1 MSFPAVETLQVLL
14 QSLPSNPDTWLYLAD
29 DPQSLEDFGFWYLPA
44 TDEKSPEQV
53 ELEWAWLQDGWQ
65 PYVSAGE
72 LAALPDLMAWDEDQI
87 LDALFDLHHGAIE
100 TEAGDGPEDEVQIGI
115 HESADDEDEDD
126 DDGDELAFGND
137 SPDEAPGW
145 AAIDAACDRLYPGQA
160 PQHFGSAMPA
170 FMGGGDVLQGI
181 SVWKRLHPLPH
192 WHYVGYGLSDL
203 YENSHEAEHSGWGI
217 ELSFRLA
224 CAEDAT
230 QPPGWVLNFLQNL
243 ARYVDTRGN
252 VFRSGDW
259 MTANGPIA
267 LDQETRLCS
276 MGFVLDPE
284 LGRIETPHGH
294 VDFIQVVGL
303 TQAEE
308 RAAKRWSAGALLEAL
323 SADMPLW
330 ITELTRPCL
339 LDQASLRAEVENGI
353 QRDGSS
359 SGLLYADVLEWQQ
372 HKRLLRAPLMEVTL
386 GARVVDDLLA
396 LLPLRLPYGR
406 DFLLGGAGRLL
417 SFQSAESNRVEA
429 TEDRLELH
437 LTPSALQAMLA
448 SLRAKAGVYEI
459 PGFAGLRLHIQQSH
473 IRDAAGEVVR
483 TVG

>member
-1 MSFPAVETLQVLL
+1 MSFSAVESLRALL
-14 QSLPSNPDTWLYLAD
+14 QSLPSDPDACLYLAE

-44 TDEKSPEQV
+44 TDEKTPEQV

-72 LAALPDLMAWDEDQI
+72 LAALPDLMAWDENQI
-87 LDALFDLHHGAIE
+87 LDALFDLHHGAME
-100 TEAGDGPEDEVQIGI
+100 SEAGGGTGDPDQVGVD
-115 HESADDEDEDD
+115 ESADNEDD
-126 DDGDELAFGND
+126 VDEPAFDDDAL
-137 SPDEAPGW
+137 DEAPGW
-145 AAIDAACDRLYPGQA
+145 EAIDAACDRLYPGQT

-170 FMGGGDVLQGI
+170 FMGGDDVLQGI

-192 WHYVGYGLSDL
+192 WHYVSYGLSDL

-224 CAEDAT
+224 CTEDAA
-230 QPPGWVLNFLQNL
+230 QPPGWALNFLQNL

-252 VFRSGDW
+252 VFRAGDW

-284 LGRIETPHGH
+284 LGRIETPHGYI
-294 VDFIQVVGL
+294 DFIQVVGL

-308 RAAKRWSAGALLEAL
+308 LAAKRWSAGALLETL
-323 SADMPLW
+323 SPYMPLW
-330 ITELTRPCL
+330 ITDLTRHCL
-339 LDQASLRAEVENGI
+339 LDLASLRAQVENGI

-359 SGLLYADVLEWQQ
+359 SGLLYTDVLEWHQ
-372 HKRLLRAPLMEVTL
+372 HKRLLRAPRMEVTL
-386 GARVVDDLLA
+386 GARVVEDLLA

-437 LTPSALQAMLA
+437 LTSSTIQSLLTT
-448 SLRAKAGVYEI
+448 LRAKAGTYEI
-459 PGFAGLRLHIQQSH
+459 PGFSGLRLHIAQSH
-473 IRDAAGEVVR
+473 IRDADGEVVR
-483 TVG
+483 TIG

>member
-1 MSFPAVETLQVLL
+1 MNLPAVDTLRALL
-14 QSLPSNPDTWLYLAD
+14 RSVPSDPDAWLYLAD
-29 DPQSLEDFGFWYLPA
+29 EPQSLEAHGFWYVPV
-44 TDEKSPEQV
+44 DVEKSPEQV

-65 PYVSAGE
+65 PYVSAGRV
-72 LAALPDLMAWDEDQI
+72 AALPERLAWDEGRV
-87 LDALFDLHHGAIE
+87 LDALLDLHRGAMNS
-100 TEAGDGPEDEVQIGI
+100 EAGTG
-115 HESADDEDEDD
+115 ADDDMQVSHDQSAEGEVVQL
-126 DDGDELAFGND
+126 EH
-137 SPDEAPGW
+137 SEEPQDEAPGW
-145 AAIDAACDRLYPGQA
+145 AAIDAACDRLYPRQA
-160 PQHFGSAMPA
+160 PQHFGSALPA
-170 FMGGGDVLQGI
+170 FIGGGDVLQGI
-181 SVWKRLHPLPH
+181 SVWKRLHPVPH
-192 WHYVGYGLSDL
+192 WHYVSYGLSDL
-203 YENSHEAEHSGWGI
+203 YENSHDAEHSGWGI

-224 CAEDAT
+224 CAEDAV
-230 QPPGWVLNFLQNL
+230 QPPAWVLNFLQNL

-252 VFRSGDW
+252 VLRSGDW

-267 LDQETRLCS
+267 LDQQTRLCS

-284 LGRIETPHGH
+284 LGRIDTPHGY

-308 RAAKRWSAGALLEAL
+308 LAAKRWNTRALLDAL
-323 SADMPLW
+323 NPYMPLW
-330 ITELTRPCL
+330 ITDLARPCL
-339 LDQASLRAEVENGI
+339 LEQPTLQGEVENGI

-372 HKRLLRAPLMEVTL
+372 HKRLLRAPLMEITL

-429 TEDRLELH
+429 TEDRLDLH

-448 SLRAKAGVYEI
+448 SLRAKAGIYEI
-459 PGFAGLRLHIQQSH
+459 PGLTGLRLHIQRSH
-473 IRDAAGEVVR
+473 IRDANGEVVR

>member
-1 MSFPAVETLQVLL
+1 MSSPALDALRVLL
-14 QSLPSNPDTWLYLAD
+14 RSLPSNPDAWLYLAD
-29 DPQSLEDFGFWYLPA
+29 DPKSLEDLGFWYLPA
-44 TDEKSPEQV
+44 TDEESPEQV
-53 ELEWAWLQDGWQ
+53 ELQSAWLQDGWQ
-65 PYVSAGE
+65 PYVSAGA
-72 LAALPDLMAWDEDQI
+72 LAALADPMEWDQDRVLE
-87 LDALFDLHHGAIE
+87 ALFDLHHGAVE
-100 TEAGDGPEDEVQIGI
+100 VQPADGPDDDAEIGI
-115 HESADDEDEDD
+115 DESADGEDD
-126 DDGDELAFGND
+126 SGELAFGED
-137 SPDEAPGW
+137 PQDEAPGW
-145 AAIDAACDRLYPGQA
+145 AAIDEACDRLYAGQS

-181 SVWKRLHPLPH
+181 SVWKRLQPVPH

-203 YENSHEAEHSGWGI
+203 YENSHDAEHSGWGI

-230 QPPGWVLNFLQNL
+230 QPPAWALNFLQNL

-267 LDQETRLCS
+267 LDQQTRLCS

-284 LGRIETPHGH
+284 LGRIDTPHGY

-308 RAAKRWSAGALLEAL
+308 LAAKRWNTAALLDAL
-323 SADMPLW
+323 SPHMPLW
-330 ITELTRPCL
+330 ITDLARPCL
-339 LDQASLRAEVENGI
+339 LEQPTLQSEVENGI

-372 HKRLLRAPLMEVTL
+372 HKRLLRAPLIDITL

-406 DFLLGGAGRLL
+406 DFMLRGAGRLL
-417 SFQSAESNRVEA
+417 SFQPAEFNRVDA
-429 TEDRLELH
+429 QVDRLDLH
-437 LTPSALQAMLA
+437 LSASAVQGMLT
-448 SLRAKAGVYEI
+448 SLRAKAGTYEI
-459 PGFAGLRLHIQQSH
+459 PGFAGLRLHIQRSH

-483 TVG
+483 TIG